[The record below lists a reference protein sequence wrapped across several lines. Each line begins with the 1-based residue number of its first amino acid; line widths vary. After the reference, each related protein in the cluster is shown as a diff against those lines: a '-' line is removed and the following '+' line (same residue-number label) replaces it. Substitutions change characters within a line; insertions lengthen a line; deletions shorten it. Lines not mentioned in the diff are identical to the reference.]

1 MVLSL
6 INYCITLN
14 SFHDTQSLDK
24 ILENLVRCNYDGI
37 EIEGTP
43 NQFSWKQYLD
53 KIKCYNLSVIG
64 VTGAWTKRDV
74 ENGHTPILLTN
85 DYNKLSY
92 SITYIQNCIKMCNYL
107 GGNLF
112 NICLLSDYSES
123 QDFNHT
129 NISPRERKKS
139 LQRITSILSDLS
151 KFSQEYGIYLLLE
164 PLNRYS
170 TPYFVQ
176 AKDAI
181 DLSSKINHDHLL
193 LLLDTYH
200 MNIEEKNF
208 AEAIND
214 SNKFLKHIHLSDNN
228 RLMPGRGHIDFDLI
242 IKSLKNI
249 NYKNNMSFETILPRK
264 NYTPD
269 LKYGLNYIKKI
280 SKKYDL

>member
-1 MVLSL
+1 MVLYL

-43 NQFSWKQYLD
+43 NQFSWKQYRD
-53 KIKCYNLSVIG
+53 NIKSYNLSVIG

-74 ENGHTPILLTN
+74 ENEQIPILLTN

-92 SITYIQNCIKMCNYL
+92 SITYIQNCIKMCNFL

-112 NICLLSDYSES
+112 NICLLSDYSEL
-123 QDFNHT
+123 QDFNHIY
-129 NISPRERKKS
+129 ISPRQKKKS
-139 LQRITSILSDLS
+139 LQQIMSILSDLS
-151 KFSQEYGIYLLLE
+151 KFSQEYGVYLLLE

-176 AKDAI
+176 TKDAI
-181 DLSSKINHDHLL
+181 NLSSKINHDHLL

-208 AEAIND
+208 SESIND
-214 SNKFLKHIHLSDNN
+214 SKKFLKHIHLSDNN

-249 NYKNNMSFETILPRK
+249 NYKNNISFEIILPPK
-264 NYTPD
+264 NYTAD

>member
-1 MVLSL
+1 MVLYL

-14 SFHDTQSLDK
+14 SFHDTQSLEK

-43 NQFSWKQYLD
+43 NQFSWKQYRD
-53 KIKCYNLSVIG
+53 NIKSYNLPVIG
-64 VTGAWTKRDV
+64 VTGAWTKRDM
-74 ENGHTPILLTN
+74 ENGHNPVLLTN

-129 NISPRERKKS
+129 YISTREKKKS
-139 LQRITSILSDLS
+139 LQQITSILSDLS
-151 KFSQEYGIYLLLE
+151 KFSQQYGVYLLLE

-200 MNIEEKNF
+200 MNIEEKKF
-208 AEAIND
+208 SEAIND
-214 SNKFLKHIHLSDNN
+214 SKKFLKHIHLSDNN

-249 NYKNNMSFETILPRK
+249 NYKNKISFEIILPRK
-264 NYTPD
+264 NYIPD

>member
-1 MVLSL
+1 MVLYL

-14 SFHDTQSLDK
+14 SFHDTQSLEK

-43 NQFSWKQYLD
+43 NQFSWKQYRD
-53 KIKCYNLSVIG
+53 NIMSYNLPVIG
-64 VTGAWTKRDV
+64 VTGAWTKRDM
-74 ENGHTPILLTN
+74 ENGHNPILLTN

-92 SITYIQNCIKMCNYL
+92 SIAYIQNCIKMCNYL

-129 NISPRERKKS
+129 YISTREKKKS
-139 LQRITSILSDLS
+139 LQQITSILSDLS
-151 KFSQEYGIYLLLE
+151 KFSQQYGVYLLLE

-200 MNIEEKNF
+200 MNIEEKKIS
-208 AEAIND
+208 EVIND
-214 SNKFLKHIHLSDNN
+214 SKKFLKHIHLSDNN

-249 NYKNNMSFETILPRK
+249 NYKNKISFEIILPSK
-264 NYTPD
+264 NYTAD